1 MRELAATNPTFSA
14 SPRGFFPLLIT
25 SPLVNYF
32 KLIVLF
38 LCKSC
43 SEVISSYVETSFI
56 FSYSVMDS
64 IVSACNYF

>member
-1 MRELAATNPTFSA
+1 MGQLAATNPTFSA
-14 SPRGFFPLLIT
+14 SPRGFPPLIT
-25 SPLVNYF
+25 FPLVNYF

-43 SEVISSYVETSFI
+43 SEVVSSYVEAFFI
-56 FSYSVMDS
+56 FSSSVMDS